1 MADRERREANDERAQ
16 TPQNEQNE
24 QNEHFAG
31 FNRTFIVQLD
41 DFVDGNQSANA
52 GTDRDSGAEQPPEGA
67 GRFHIHFLTLSH
79 SRSLERPARPVLP
92 FQILLSSFMA
102 ALRARNGA
110 GNGDNNTG
118 DFAGMGGHI
127 QIERGPLLP
136 EFYPMHQHH
145 HSEGHAHAH
154 PPTPTNN
161 PANGNGEM
169 GERSSLL
176 ERIEELRSRNPYG
189 EQGAF
194 PPPFT
199 ITINFPIAGGLHHEK
214 KPDPARAE
222 RILSALP
229 KLHKGVTR
237 RMSRVGIETTCG
249 VCLDSLNARAELQK
263 PETEEGEASTSAVP
277 PEEEARREEEIV
289 ALPCSHVFHSNCL
302 RPWFALHT
310 LCPMCRFDLDP
321 ESMTMSTPPPEEN
334 RSEGDGNPFVSI
346 IERLVRGNRER
357 AGRTQQQE
365 AEQSNN
371 GGRAESASSAR
382 QNRHHPYA
390 RTRSATDPRG
400 ERSERALR
408 GVRADENANNATANT
423 HPDTRS
429 AEEEMPRPAP
439 PPKKFEIPKA
449 SRSLED
455 ILVKRERESGFR
467 CDMKDCKLGPTDESD
482 ALTTANMLSIGGSEK
497 PACAHF
503 LHSHCYHLANSGC
516 RYYNLEHTHDDGRV
530 DSKCPVCKAAGRVH
544 KHELAY

>member
-1 MADRERREANDERAQ
+1 
-16 TPQNEQNE
+16 
-24 QNEHFAG
+24 
-31 FNRTFIVQLD
+31 
-41 DFVDGNQSANA
+41 
-52 GTDRDSGAEQPPEGA
+52 
-67 GRFHIHFLTLSH
+67 
-79 SRSLERPARPVLP
+79 
-92 FQILLSSFMA
+92 MA

-110 GNGDNNTG
+110 GNSDNNTG

-222 RILSALP
+222 RILNALP

-249 VCLDSLNARAELQK
+249 VCLDSLNAKAELQK
-263 PETEEGEASTSAVP
+263 AEAEEGETSTSAVS
-277 PEEEARREEEIV
+277 PEEEARREDEIV
-289 ALPCSHVFHSNCL
+289 ALPCSHAFHSNCL

-334 RSEGDGNPFVSI
+334 NRNEVDGNPFVSI

-357 AGRTQQQE
+357 AGRTQQEE
-365 AEQSNN
+365 AEQSND
-371 GGRAESASSAR
+371 GGRAESASTGR

-400 ERSERALR
+400 RRSERGAR
-408 GVRADENANNATANT
+408 GVRGVHSTEDGNDVNDVNNEGVNTGSANNPPANAN
-423 HPDTRS
+423 TRS
-429 AEEEMPRPAP
+429 TGEEMPRPAP

-449 SRSLED
+449 ARSLED
-455 ILVKRERESGFR
+455 ILIKRERENGFR
-467 CDMKDCKLGPTDESD
+467 CDMKDCKLGPTDESE

-497 PACAHF
+497 PVCAHF
-503 LHSHCYHLANSGC
+503 LHSHCYHLANSGR
-516 RYYNLEHTHDDGRV
+516 RYYNVEHTHQDGCV

-544 KHELAY
+544 KQELTY